1 MNNYILKDKLKPI
14 QNFVGQYNLAVRLD
28 PDAAAVARAEF
39 DALEKLIDERE
50 QFLRETNPH
59 AAKIFEMMWIRFAI
73 PRAMRALI

>member
-1 MNNYILKDKLKPI
+1 MSNYVEKSLLKPI
-14 QNFVGQYNLAVRLD
+14 QTFVGQYNLTVRLD

-59 AAKIFEMMWIRFAI
+59 AAKIFEMMWIRFAV
-73 PRAMRALI
+73 PKAMRVLI